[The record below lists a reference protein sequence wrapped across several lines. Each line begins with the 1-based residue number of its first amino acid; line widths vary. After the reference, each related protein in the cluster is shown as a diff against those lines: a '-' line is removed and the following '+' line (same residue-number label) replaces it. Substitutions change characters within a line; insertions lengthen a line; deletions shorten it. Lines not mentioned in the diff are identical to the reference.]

1 MLLTEAGE
9 SVALPTSPSPPISGW
24 KIITEEN
31 HRTIVLSV
39 PCVTPGMPARTIIFT
54 ISIFDFMNYVG
65 LVYTYLAGHVG
76 HTGEEGALLVAT
88 ITGLLVDWKR

>member
-9 SVALPTSPSPPISGW
+9 SVALPTSPSPPISG
-24 KIITEEN
+24 ITEEN
-31 HRTIVLSV
+31 HRTIALSV
-39 PCVTPGMPARTIIFT
+39 PHVTPGRPARTIIFT

-76 HTGEEGALLVAT
+76 HTGEEGAFRALAR
-88 ITGLLVDWKR
+88 G